1 MKTVNSN
8 IWKKISDREFIA
20 GLKGGDSNVTEA
32 FFYGL
37 CNYALND
44 IKYSLM
50 QNCVEYDELVSELFI
65 YLSKDAWHKLT
76 TFEGKNGCSLA
87 TWINCVAWRYFLK
100 QRDRIMGKGEMD
112 IDNIRHRKAGE
123 SLNVEMAIDIRNTF
137 DLMRNKRYVEVLQL
151 MLVEGFDANAV
162 AAKLG
167 TTVSNIHNI
176 KHRAIVQFIEV
187 YSAQ

>member
-1 MKTVNSN
+1 
-8 IWKKISDREFIA
+8 
-20 GLKGGDSNVTEA
+20 
-32 FFYGL
+32 
-37 CNYALND
+37 
-44 IKYSLM
+44 
-50 QNCVEYDELVSELFI
+50 
-65 YLSKDAWHKLT
+65 
-76 TFEGKNGCSLA
+76 
-87 TWINCVAWRYFLK
+87 
-100 QRDRIMGKGEMD
+100 
-112 IDNIRHRKAGE
+112 
-123 SLNVEMAIDIRNTF
+123 MAIDIRNTF

>member
-1 MKTVNSN
+1 MKTVNNN

-20 GLKGGDSNVTEA
+20 GLKDGDNSITEA

-50 QNCVEYDELVSELFI
+50 QNCVDYDELVSELFI
-65 YLSKDAWHKLT
+65 YLSKDAWHKLA

-100 QRDRIMGKGEMD
+100 QRDRLMGKGEMD
-112 IDNIRHRKAGE
+112 IDQVRLYKAAE
-123 SLNVEMAIDIRNTF
+123 SLNTEMAIDIKNTF
-137 DLMRNKRYVEVLQL
+137 ASMPNKRYVEVLQL
-151 MLVEGFDANAV
+151 MLVEGFDAEEV
-162 AAKLG
+162 ASKLG
-167 TTVSNIHNI
+167 TTVSNIYNI
-176 KHRAIVQFIEV
+176 KHRAIVQFVEV
-187 YSAQ
+187 YSAC